1 QYDTAYS
8 LAAGHRIRYEDNLAD
23 FAEGEFLAG
32 WIALQFQNK
41 PDAALAHFRRLRQG
55 VTAPISVAR
64 AHYWAG
70 RALAKAGR
78 DSDARA
84 EYGAAGNLPLTFYG
98 QLALQQISPKVR
110 LSVPAGFKPGNSSAF
125 RERPVIR
132 AIWALADL
140 GEQARLRTFVT
151 SAADGLTDGQDYAN
165 LVQLVRDLGET
176 GLALR
181 VAKRGLQKNIPLFDL
196 AYPTIP
202 APAFAGNGTA
212 PETAMVLGLTRQES
226 EFDSQAISRANAQ
239 GLMQLIPSTARMTAK
254 RHGLPYDGRNT
265 LLDPTGNMRLGM
277 AHLSDVIADFAGS
290 YVMAIGAYNAGGGRI
305 NEWVGRFGDPRA
317 PNVDVVDWI
326 ERVPFSETRN
336 YIQRVLE
343 NTQVY
348 RAILN
353 GREAPM
359 TLAADLKRGTYTTLA
374 AAQFTSDPNSQRAS
388 SPPAPQVAAIRSS
401 PIVPDEDEKRPQID
415 PKPKAEPKAKSAKE
429 SKAKPKAKGKSK
441 AKAQAKAGAKKAK
454 PNARVEATP
463 KCKPGSK
470 SAQCRKGRPG

>member
-1 QYDTAYS
+1 MRQLS
-8 LAAGHRIRYEDNLAD
+8 GRVAAVTG
-23 FAEGEFLAG
+23 
-32 WIALQFQNK
+32 
-41 PDAALAHFRRLRQG
+41 AASG
-55 VTAPISVAR
+55 I
-64 AHYWAG
+64 G
-70 RALAKAGR
+70 RALAVAFAREGMQVAISDVNEAGLAETSELAAR
-78 DSDARA
+78 YGFAPTCRIVPWTGDNPASAIKHETPTPSAASDAL
-84 EYGAAGNLPLTFYG
+84 YG
-98 QLALQQISPKVR
+98 
-110 LSVPAGFKPGNSSAF
+110 
-125 RERPVIR
+125 
-132 AIWALADL
+132 
-140 GEQARLRTFVT
+140 
-151 SAADGLTDGQDYAN
+151 
-165 LVQLVRDLGET
+165 
-176 GLALR
+176 
-181 VAKRGLQKNIPLFDL
+181 
-196 AYPTIP
+196 
-202 APAFAGNGTA
+202 
-212 PETAMVLGLTRQES
+212 
-226 EFDSQAISRANAQ
+226 
-239 GLMQLIPSTARMTAK
+239 
-254 RHGLPYDGRNT
+254 
-265 LLDPTGNMRLGM
+265 
-277 AHLSDVIADFAGS
+277 SDVIADFAGS